1 MEGLAEGGGGAEVA
15 GGREGGRGGAGEVKG
30 GWGTVW
36 GRGGGGEGCGAGTRH
51 GGFVWPLGFSGLS
64 LLARPFCCGLSQ
76 AWPTWRWDGVAG
88 MIWYG
93 SSEVH

>member
-36 GRGGGGEGCGAGTRH
+36 GRGGGEGCGAGTRH